1 MLIGVP
7 AIIEPGAERED
18 FSTIGVKGVPKFL
31 VWAADVGV
39 AGAAD
44 TDTTVL
50 FALNEPEDF
59 ALEAKPD
66 CL

>member
-1 MLIGVP
+1 MLRAVP
-7 AIIEPGAERED
+7 AIIEPGAERD
-18 FSTIGVKGVPKFL
+18 FSTIGVKGVPKFFE
-31 VWAADVGV
+31 WAADAGV

-59 ALEAKPD
+59 ALDAKPD